1 MNMREAVPEDAA
13 LIRTIALAT
22 ISEDDLNRLKAME
35 RAYRQ
40 EEIVRAINSS
50 EEAREQYFIV
60 GEFEEDVIGF
70 CHAIDRGDMWE
81 MLRLYLHPDFH
92 RNGYGAAFLNYLQS
106 KKIQPMEVYVENS
119 NDQAIAF
126 LLHQSFKEVNRIQ
139 EEVYD
144 QPMELIHLRY
154 HPS

>member
-40 EEIVRAINSS
+40 EEIVRAISSS

-106 KKIQPMEVYVENS
+106 KKTQPMEVYVENS

>member
-40 EEIVRAINSS
+40 EEIVRAISSS

-60 GEFEEDVIGF
+60 GEVEEDVIGF

-106 KKIQPMEVYVENS
+106 KKIQPMEMYVENS

>member
-1 MNMREAVPEDAA
+1 MNMREAVPKDAA

-40 EEIVRAINSS
+40 EEIVRAISSS

-60 GEFEEDVIGF
+60 GEFEENVIGF

-81 MLRLYLHPDFH
+81 MLRLYLHPDYH

-106 KKIQPMEVYVENS
+106 KKEQPMEVYVENS

-126 LLHQSFKEVNRIQ
+126 LLHQSFKEVNRVQ

>member
-40 EEIVRAINSS
+40 EEIVRAISSS

-81 MLRLYLHPDFH
+81 MLRLYLHPDYH

-106 KKIQPMEVYVENS
+106 KKTQPMEVYVENS

-126 LLHQSFKEVNRIQ
+126 LLHQSFKEVNRVQ

>member
-1 MNMREAVPEDAA
+1 MREAVPEDAA

-81 MLRLYLHPDFH
+81 MLRLYLHPDYH
-92 RNGYGAAFLNYLQS
+92 RNGYGAAFEHGTAGDRC
-106 KKIQPMEVYVENS
+106 QPRPAYV
-119 NDQAIAF
+119 
-126 LLHQSFKEVNRIQ
+126 
-139 EEVYD
+139 
-144 QPMELIHLRY
+144 QPGGPAPPWPAEPRRKQRHLRAE
-154 HPS
+154 